1 MKKQDRKE
9 KNSSLR
15 EKILKRKYI
24 SIFLALFTLGVNIF
38 AWFAFSSNASLQLDG
53 TVASWDVEF
62 YDSNGESTHNAVIEV
77 TKMKPGMSDFTKTIY
92 VDNKSDV
99 DADFRY
105 EVTSFSILGNT
116 VTVPAGQDP
125 IQYLSNF
132 YPFSVQLS
140 SSKNIL
146 LQNDSL
152 TFDIAVTWPYES
164 ATPRYFNMDN
174 IYQYDDSFVYYKLN
188 NSTYSEYNVQNS
200 TIFNSER
207 SSLYLEKD
215 DADTY
220 FGMKCNDYESTTNK
234 ACLVVNMKLS
244 VIQRQEG

>member
-1 MKKQDRKE
+1 M
-9 KNSSLR
+9 L
-15 EKILKRKYI
+15 
-24 SIFLALFTLGVNIF
+24 V
-38 AWFAFSSNASLQLDG
+38 DG

-62 YDSNGESTHNAVIEV
+62 YDSNGESTHNAIIEV
-77 TKMKPGMSDFTKTIY
+77 TKMKPGMADFNKTIY

-116 VTVPAGQDP
+116 VDVPSGQDP
-125 IQYLSNF
+125 IQYLNTF
-132 YPFSVQLS
+132 YPFSVRLS

-152 TFDIAVTWPYES
+152 TFDIDVTWPYES
-164 ATPRYFNMDN
+164 TTPKYFKMDSV
-174 IYQYDDSFVYYKLN
+174 YEYDDSFIYYKLN
-188 NSTYSEYNVQNS
+188 GSNYTEYNVPNS
-200 TIFNSER
+200 NIYNSER
-207 SSLYLEKD
+207 NNLYLEKD
-215 DADTY
+215 DADTF
-220 FGMKCNDYESTTNK
+220 FGMKCNTYEKTTNK